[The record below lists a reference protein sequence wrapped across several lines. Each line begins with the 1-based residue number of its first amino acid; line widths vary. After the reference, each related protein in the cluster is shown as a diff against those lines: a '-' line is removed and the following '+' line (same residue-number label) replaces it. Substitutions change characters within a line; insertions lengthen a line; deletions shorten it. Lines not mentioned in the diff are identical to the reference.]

1 MSAPPTLV
9 LFDLDGVLAHYDH
22 ALRLRVL
29 AQRTGASERAVS
41 AALFESGLEQEA
53 DMGLHDAQG
62 HADELARR
70 LGSPV
75 SPADL
80 IAARAA
86 AMTANVEVLA
96 LAQQV
101 TRKARV
107 AILTNNN
114 LLLRDNLAAICP
126 PLFPLFEQ
134 RVFCSAQFKLGK
146 PDPKVFLL
154 CLEAL
159 GTSPAD
165 CFFIDDKPENP
176 EGARAAGLSAHHY
189 LNDTLLR
196 AELFQRGLLED
207 RPDAP

>member
-1 MSAPPTLV
+1 MSAPALV

-22 ALRLRVL
+22 APRLRVL
-29 AQRTGASERAVS
+29 AERTGGSES
-41 AALFESGLEQEA
+41 AIARALFESGLEQEA
-53 DMGLHDAQG
+53 DLGLHDAQG

-86 AMTANVEVLA
+86 AMTANASVLA
-96 LAQQV
+96 LAKQV
-101 TRKARV
+101 ARKAQV

-114 LLLRDNLAAICP
+114 LLLRDNLPAICP

-134 RVFCSAQFKLGK
+134 RVFCSAQFRLGK

-154 CLEAL
+154 CLEML
-159 GTSPAD
+159 DTPPAD

>member
-1 MSAPPTLV
+1 MSAPALV

-22 ALRLRVL
+22 APRLRVL

-41 AALFESGLEQEA
+41 AALFESGLELEA
-53 DMGLHDAQG
+53 DLGLYDAQG
-62 HADELARR
+62 QAEELAKR
-70 LGSPV
+70 LGAPV
-75 SPADL
+75 AVADL
-80 IAARAA
+80 VAARAA
-86 AMTANVEVLA
+86 AMSANAGVLA
-96 LAQQV
+96 MAKQAA
-101 TRKARV
+101 RKARV

-126 PLFPLFEQ
+126 PLFPLFQQ

-196 AELFQRGLLED
+196 AELFRRGLLED

>member
-1 MSAPPTLV
+1 MSAPALV

-22 ALRLRVL
+22 APRLRVL

-41 AALFESGLEQEA
+41 AALFESGLELEA
-53 DMGLHDAQG
+53 DLGLYDAQG
-62 HADELARR
+62 QAEELAKR
-70 LGSPV
+70 LGAPV
-75 SPADL
+75 AVADL
-80 IAARAA
+80 VAARAA
-86 AMTANVEVLA
+86 AMSANAGVLA
-96 LAQQV
+96 MAKQAA
-101 TRKARV
+101 RKARV

-126 PLFPLFEQ
+126 PLFPLFQQ

-189 LNDTLLR
+189 LNHTLLR
-196 AELFQRGLLED
+196 AELFRRGLLED

>member
-1 MSAPPTLV
+1 MSAPALV

-22 ALRLRVL
+22 APRLRVL
-29 AQRTGASERAVS
+29 AERTRTSERAIS
-41 AALFESGLEQEA
+41 RTLFESGLEQEA
-53 DMGLHDAQG
+53 DLGLHDAQG

-70 LGSPV
+70 LGAPV
-75 SPADL
+75 VPADL

-86 AMTANVEVLA
+86 AMTANAGVLA
-96 LAQQV
+96 LAEQV
-101 TRKARV
+101 AKKARV

-154 CLEAL
+154 CLQAL
-159 GTSPAD
+159 DTAPAD

-196 AELFQRGLLED
+196 EELFQRGLLED
-207 RPDAP
+207 

>member
-1 MSAPPTLV
+1 MSTPTLV

-22 ALRLRVL
+22 APRLRVL
-29 AQRTGASERAVS
+29 AERTGASERAVS

-53 DMGLHDAQG
+53 DLGLHDAQG
-62 HADELARR
+62 HAEELAKR
-70 LGSPV
+70 LGAPV
-75 SPADL
+75 AIADL
-80 IAARAA
+80 VAARAA
-86 AMTANVEVLA
+86 AMSANAGVLA
-96 LAQQV
+96 MAKQV
-101 TRKARV
+101 ARKAHV

-134 RVFCSAQFKLGK
+134 RVLCSAQFKLGK
-146 PDPKVFLL
+146 PDPRAFLL

-196 AELFQRGLLED
+196 AELLQRGLLED

>member
-1 MSAPPTLV
+1 MSTPALV

-22 ALRLRVL
+22 APRLRVL
-29 AQRTGASERAVS
+29 AERTGTSERAVS
-41 AALFESGLEQEA
+41 QALFESGLEQEA
-53 DMGLHDAQG
+53 DLGLHDAQG

-70 LGSPV
+70 LGAPV
-75 SPADL
+75 TTADL

-86 AMTANVEVLA
+86 AMTANAEVLA
-96 LAQQV
+96 FAQQV
-101 TRKARV
+101 ARKASV

-114 LLLRDNLAAICP
+114 LLLRDNLAVICP

-134 RVFCSAQFKLGK
+134 RVFCSAQFGLGK
-146 PDPKVFLL
+146 PDPNVFLL
-154 CLEAL
+154 CLQAL
-159 GTSPAD
+159 GTPPEA

>member
-1 MSAPPTLV
+1 MSVPALV

-22 ALRLRVL
+22 APRLRVL
-29 AQRTGASERAVS
+29 AERTRSSERAIS
-41 AALFESGLEQEA
+41 QALFESGLELEA
-53 DMGLHDAQG
+53 DLGVHDAQG
-62 HADELARR
+62 HADELAKR

-75 SPADL
+75 NPADL

-86 AMTANVEVLA
+86 AMTVNANVLA
-96 LAQQV
+96 LAQRV
-101 TRKARV
+101 ARKARV

-114 LLLRDNLAAICP
+114 LLLRDNLPAICP

-146 PDPKVFLL
+146 PDPKVFLR

-159 GTSPAD
+159 ETPPEA

-207 RPDAP
+207 QPDAP

>member
-1 MSAPPTLV
+1 MSARTLV

-22 ALRLRVL
+22 APRLRVL
-29 AQRTGASERAVS
+29 AERTRCRERAIS
-41 AALFESGLEQEA
+41 RALFESGLELEA
-53 DMGLHDAQG
+53 DLGVHDAQG

-75 SPADL
+75 IPADL

-86 AMTANVEVLA
+86 ATTVNANVLA

-101 TRKARV
+101 ARKARV

-154 CLEAL
+154 CLQAL
-159 GTSPAD
+159 DAAPGD

-196 AELFQRGLLED
+196 AELFQRGLLEN

>member
-1 MSAPPTLV
+1 MSAPALV

-22 ALRLRVL
+22 APRLRVL

-41 AALFESGLEQEA
+41 AALFESGLELEA
-53 DMGLHDAQG
+53 DLGLYDAQG
-62 HADELARR
+62 QAEELAKR
-70 LGSPV
+70 LGAPV
-75 SPADL
+75 AVADL
-80 IAARAA
+80 VAARAA
-86 AMTANVEVLA
+86 AMNANAGVLA
-96 LAQQV
+96 MAKQAA
-101 TRKARV
+101 RKARV

-126 PLFPLFEQ
+126 PLFPLFQQ

-196 AELFQRGLLED
+196 AELFRRGLLED

>member
-1 MSAPPTLV
+1 MNTPALV

-22 ALRLRVL
+22 APRLRVL
-29 AQRTGASERAVS
+29 AERTGTSERAV
-41 AALFESGLEQEA
+41 ARALFESGLEYEA
-53 DMGLHDAQG
+53 DLGLRDAQG
-62 HADELARR
+62 HADELAKR

-75 SPADL
+75 TPADL

-86 AMTANVEVLA
+86 AMTANVGVLE
-96 LAQQV
+96 LAHQV
-101 TRKARV
+101 ARKARV

-134 RVFCSAQFKLGK
+134 RVFCSAQFGLGK

-207 RPDAP
+207 PPDAP

>member
-1 MSAPPTLV
+1 MSAPALV

-22 ALRLRVL
+22 APRLRVL

-41 AALFESGLEQEA
+41 AALFESGLELEA
-53 DMGLHDAQG
+53 DLGLYDAQG
-62 HADELARR
+62 QAEELAKR
-70 LGSPV
+70 LGAPV
-75 SPADL
+75 AVADL
-80 IAARAA
+80 VAARAA
-86 AMTANVEVLA
+86 AMSANAGVLA
-96 LAQQV
+96 MAKQAA
-101 TRKARV
+101 RKARV

-114 LLLRDNLAAICP
+114 LLLLDNLAAICP
-126 PLFPLFEQ
+126 PLFPLFQQ

-196 AELFQRGLLED
+196 AELFRRGLLED

>member
-1 MSAPPTLV
+1 MSTPALV
-9 LFDLDGVLAHYDH
+9 LFDLDDVLAHYDH
-22 ALRLRVL
+22 APRLRVL
-29 AQRTGASERAVS
+29 AERTGTSERAIS
-41 AALFESGLEQEA
+41 QALFESGLEQEA
-53 DMGLHDAQG
+53 DLGLHDAHG
-62 HADELARR
+62 HAYELARR

-75 SPADL
+75 VPADL

-86 AMTANVEVLA
+86 AMTANASVLA
-96 LAQQV
+96 LAHQV
-101 TRKARV
+101 ARKARV

-146 PDPKVFLL
+146 PDPRVFLR
-154 CLEAL
+154 CLQAL
-159 GTSPAD
+159 DTSPAD

-207 RPDAP
+207 RHDAP

>member
-1 MSAPPTLV
+1 MSAPTLV

-22 ALRLRVL
+22 APRLRVL

-41 AALFESGLEQEA
+41 AALFESGLELEA
-53 DMGLHDAQG
+53 DLGLYDAQG
-62 HADELARR
+62 QAEELAKR
-70 LGSPV
+70 LGAPV
-75 SPADL
+75 AVADL
-80 IAARAA
+80 VAARAA
-86 AMTANVEVLA
+86 AMSANAGVLA
-96 LAQQV
+96 MAKQV
-101 TRKARV
+101 ARKAQV

-146 PDPKVFLL
+146 PDPRVFLL

-196 AELFQRGLLED
+196 AELLQRGLLED

>member
-1 MSAPPTLV
+1 MSAPTLV

-22 ALRLRVL
+22 APRLRVL

-41 AALFESGLEQEA
+41 AALFESGLEREA
-53 DMGLHDAQG
+53 DLGLHDAQG
-62 HADELARR
+62 HAEELAKR
-70 LGSPV
+70 LDAPV
-75 SPADL
+75 AIADL
-80 IAARAA
+80 VAARAA
-86 AMTANVEVLA
+86 AMSANANVLA
-96 LAQQV
+96 MAKQV
-101 TRKARV
+101 ARKARV

-126 PLFPLFEQ
+126 PLFPLFDQ

-146 PDPKVFLL
+146 PDPQVFLL

-159 GTSPAD
+159 GTPPAD

-189 LNDTLLR
+189 LDDTLLR

>member
-1 MSAPPTLV
+1 MSAPALV

-22 ALRLRVL
+22 APRLRVL
-29 AQRTGASERAVS
+29 AGRTRTSEAAIS
-41 AALFESGLEQEA
+41 QALFESGLERDA
-53 DMGLHDAQG
+53 DLGLYDAQG
-62 HADELARR
+62 QADELARR
-70 LGSPV
+70 LGSPAT
-75 SPADL
+75 PADL

-86 AMTANVEVLA
+86 AMTVNAGVLA

-101 TRKARV
+101 ARKARV

-159 GTSPAD
+159 ETPPEA

-196 AELFQRGLLED
+196 EELFQRGLLED

>member
-1 MSAPPTLV
+1 MSAPTLV
-9 LFDLDGVLAHYDH
+9 LFDLDDVLAHYDH
-22 ALRLRVL
+22 APRLRVL
-29 AQRTGASERAVS
+29 AERTGTSERAI
-41 AALFESGLEQEA
+41 ARALFESGLEQEA
-53 DMGLHDAQG
+53 DLGLHDAQG
-62 HADELARR
+62 HADQLAIR

-75 SPADL
+75 VPADL

-86 AMTANVEVLA
+86 AMTANVNVLA
-96 LAQQV
+96 LAHQV
-101 TRKARV
+101 SRKARV

-146 PDPKVFLL
+146 PDPQVFLR
-154 CLEAL
+154 CLQAL
-159 GTSPAD
+159 DTPPAE

-196 AELFQRGLLED
+196 ADLLQRGLLED
-207 RPDAP
+207 RPHAP

>member
-1 MSAPPTLV
+1 MSAPTLV
-9 LFDLDGVLAHYDH
+9 LFDLDDVLAHYDH
-22 ALRLRVL
+22 APRLRVL
-29 AQRTGASERAVS
+29 AERTGTSERAIVR
-41 AALFESGLEQEA
+41 ALFESGLEQEA
-53 DMGLHDAQG
+53 DLGLHDAQG
-62 HADELARR
+62 HADQLAIR

-75 SPADL
+75 VPADL

-86 AMTANVEVLA
+86 AMTANVNVVA
-96 LAQQV
+96 LAHQV
-101 TRKARV
+101 SRKARV

-146 PDPKVFLL
+146 PDPQVFLR
-154 CLEAL
+154 CLQAL
-159 GTSPAD
+159 DTPPAE

-196 AELFQRGLLED
+196 ADLLQRGLLED
-207 RPDAP
+207 RPHAP

>member
-1 MSAPPTLV
+1 MSAPALV

-22 ALRLRVL
+22 APRLRVL
-29 AQRTGASERAVS
+29 AERTGTSERAVS

-53 DMGLHDAQG
+53 DLGLHSAQD
-62 HADELARR
+62 HAGELAKR
-70 LGSPV
+70 LGAPV
-75 SPADL
+75 AIADL
-80 IAARAA
+80 VASRAA
-86 AMTANVEVLA
+86 AMTANAGVLA
-96 LAQQV
+96 MAKQV
-101 TRKARV
+101 ARKARV

-134 RVFCSAQFKLGK
+134 RVFCSAQFRLGK

-154 CLEAL
+154 CLQAL
-159 GTSPAD
+159 GTPPEA

-196 AELFQRGLLED
+196 AELLQRGLLEE

>member
-1 MSAPPTLV
+1 MSATALV
-9 LFDLDGVLAHYDH
+9 LFDLDGVLAHYEH
-22 ALRLRVL
+22 APRLRVL
-29 AQRTGASERAVS
+29 AERTGTTERAVS
-41 AALFESGLEQEA
+41 RALFESGLEQEA
-53 DMGLHDAQG
+53 DLGLHDAQG

-75 SPADL
+75 APADL

-86 AMTANVEVLA
+86 AMTANAGVLA
-96 LAQQV
+96 LAHQV
-101 TRKARV
+101 ARKTRV

-134 RVFCSAQFKLGK
+134 RVFCSAQFRLGK
-146 PDPKVFLL
+146 PDPNVFLL

-159 GTSPAD
+159 DTPPEA

-189 LNDTLLR
+189 LNNDALLR

-207 RPDAP
+207 RSDAP

>member
-1 MSAPPTLV
+1 MSAPALV

-22 ALRLRVL
+22 APRLRVL

-41 AALFESGLEQEA
+41 AALFESGLELEA
-53 DMGLHDAQG
+53 DLGLYDAQG
-62 HADELARR
+62 QAEELAKR
-70 LGSPV
+70 LGAPV
-75 SPADL
+75 AVADL
-80 IAARAA
+80 VAARAA
-86 AMTANVEVLA
+86 AMSANAGVLA
-96 LAQQV
+96 MAKQAV
-101 TRKARV
+101 RKARV

-126 PLFPLFEQ
+126 ALFPLFEQ
-134 RVFCSAQFKLGK
+134 HVFCSAQFKLGK
-146 PDPKVFLL
+146 PDPRAFLL

-196 AELFQRGLLED
+196 AELFRRGLLED

>member
-1 MSAPPTLV
+1 MPTLV

-22 ALRLRVL
+22 APRLRVL

-53 DMGLHDAQG
+53 DLGLHDAYG
-62 HADELARR
+62 HAEELAKR
-70 LGSPV
+70 LGAPV
-75 SPADL
+75 AVADL
-80 IAARAA
+80 VAARAA
-86 AMTANVEVLA
+86 AMSANAGVLA
-96 LAQQV
+96 MAKQV
-101 TRKARV
+101 ARKAHV

-146 PDPKVFLL
+146 PDPRVFLL

-159 GTSPAD
+159 GTPPAD

-196 AELFQRGLLED
+196 AELLQRGLLED

>member
-1 MSAPPTLV
+1 MSMPTLV

-22 ALRLRVL
+22 APRLRVL

-53 DMGLHDAQG
+53 DLGLHDAHG
-62 HADELARR
+62 HAEELAKR
-70 LGSPV
+70 LGAPV
-75 SPADL
+75 AVADL
-80 IAARAA
+80 VAARAA
-86 AMTANVEVLA
+86 AMSANAGVLA
-96 LAQQV
+96 MAKQV
-101 TRKARV
+101 ARKAHV

-146 PDPKVFLL
+146 PDPRVFLL

-159 GTSPAD
+159 GTPPRD
-165 CFFIDDKPENP
+165 CFFVDDKPENP

-196 AELFQRGLLED
+196 AELLQRGLLED

>member
-1 MSAPPTLV
+1 MSANA
-9 LFDLDGVLAHYDH
+9 GVLAM
-22 ALRLRVL
+22 AK
-29 AQRTGASERAVS
+29 Q
-41 AALFESGLEQEA
+41 AA
-53 DMGLHDAQG
+53 
-62 HADELARR
+62 
-70 LGSPV
+70 
-75 SPADL
+75 
-80 IAARAA
+80 
-86 AMTANVEVLA
+86 
-96 LAQQV
+96 
-101 TRKARV
+101 RKARV

-126 PLFPLFEQ
+126 PLFPLFQQ

-196 AELFQRGLLED
+196 AELFRRGLLED

>member
-1 MSAPPTLV
+1 MSAPALV

-22 ALRLRVL
+22 APRLRVL
-29 AQRTGASERAVS
+29 AERSGASERAVS
-41 AALFESGLEQEA
+41 AALFESGLELEA
-53 DMGLHDAQG
+53 DQGLHDAQG
-62 HADELARR
+62 HAEELAKR
-70 LGSPV
+70 LGAPV
-75 SPADL
+75 AVADL
-80 IAARAA
+80 VAARAA
-86 AMTANVEVLA
+86 AMSANAGVLA
-96 LAQQV
+96 MAKQV
-101 TRKARV
+101 ARKAHV

-134 RVFCSAQFKLGK
+134 RVFCSAQFRVGK
-146 PDPKVFLL
+146 PDPRVFLL
-154 CLEAL
+154 CLEML

-196 AELFQRGLLED
+196 AELFQRGLLEE